1 MPLPIISTL
10 VLLPL
15 LAALIVALL
24 PRGNVGLVKG
34 FALFAVLVEFAISL
48 TLLLNFNPTTSA
60 MQFVEQYSW
69 VQLAQLSISFH
80 VGVDGLSIW
89 LVMLTTFLMIIAIP
103 ASFNG
108 IKDRLKEY
116 YIFFLILEAAM
127 IGVFVALDLF
137 LFYVFWEFTLIP
149 MAFLIGIW
157 GHERRI
163 YAALKFILFTMSGS
177 LLMLI
182 AIIVL
187 AFSQSPATFDWVVL
201 QKAAIPANLEL
212 WLFAAFALAFAIK
225 VPMFPLHTWLPAAH
239 VQAPTAGSII
249 LAGVLLKMGAYGF
262 VRFNLTLFPN
272 ASHQFAPILITL
284 AIIGI
289 IYGAAVAAVQL
300 DLKSLVAYSSVSH
313 LGFIV
318 LGIFAFNP
326 QALSGAI
333 MQMVNHGLSTGALFL
348 IVGMIDERRH
358 TRLIAEF
365 GGLAKVMPAL
375 AAFFLVVILSSLGL
389 PGLNGFVGEF
399 LILLGAWRT
408 NPVYAIFAA
417 TGVILAAIYLLWM
430 FERVMQGQITNE
442 KNRRLPDLSR
452 REVSL
457 LVVLVLFI
465 IALGVYPRL
474 VLDPMQASVATV
486 LSKSAL
492 AGLIK

>member
-1 MPLPIISTL
+1 MGLISIL
-10 VLLPL
+10 ILLPL
-15 LAALIVALL
+15 LAALILALL
-24 PRGNVGLVKG
+24 PRGNAGLIKG

-48 TLLLNFNPTTSA
+48 ALLLSFNSATSA

-80 VGVDGLSIW
+80 VGVDGLSVW
-89 LVMLTTFLMIIAIP
+89 LVMLTTFLMVIAIP

-108 IKDRLKEY
+108 IKERLKEY
-116 YIFFLILEAAM
+116 YVFFLILEAAM

-137 LFYVFWEFTLIP
+137 LFYVFWEFTLLP

-163 YAALKFILFTMSGS
+163 YAAIKFILFTMSGS

-187 AFSQSPATFDWVVL
+187 AFSQSPASFDWVAL
-201 QKAAIPANLEL
+201 QKAAIPANLEP
-212 WLFAAFALAFAIK
+212 WLFGAFALAFAIK
-225 VPMFPLHTWLPAAH
+225 VPMFPLHTWLPDAH

-272 ASHQFAPILITL
+272 ASHQFAPILIIL

-289 IYGAAVAAVQL
+289 IYGAAVAAVQR

-348 IVGMIDERRH
+348 VVGMIDERRH

-365 GGLAKVMPAL
+365 GGLAKVMPML
-375 AAFFLVVILSSLGL
+375 AAFFLVVMLSSLGL

-408 NPVYAIFAA
+408 NPVYAVFAA

-430 FERVMQGQITNE
+430 YERVMQGQVTNE
-442 KNRRLPDLSR
+442 KNMRLPDLSP
-452 REVSL
+452 REVAL
-457 LVVLVLFI
+457 LAALVLLI

-474 VLDPMQASVATV
+474 VLDPMQASIASV
-486 LSKSAL
+486 LTKSAL

>member
-1 MPLPIISTL
+1 MINLLSLLIF
-10 VLLPL
+10 LPL
-15 LAALIVALL
+15 LAGLTVALL
-24 PRGNVGLVKG
+24 PREKVRLIKG
-34 FALFAVLVEFAISL
+34 FAFFAVLVELALSL
-48 TLLLNFNPTTSA
+48 VLLFNFNPASSA
-60 MQFVEQYSW
+60 MQSVEQYRW
-69 VQLAQLSISFH
+69 VQLNQLTISYH

-89 LVMLTTFLMIIAIP
+89 LVLLTTFLMVIAIP

-108 IKDRLKEY
+108 VRERLKEY
-116 YIFFLILEAAM
+116 YIFFFLLEAAM

-149 MAFLIGIW
+149 MAFIIGVW
-157 GHERRI
+157 GHERRV
-163 YAALKFILFTMSGS
+163 YAAIKFILFTMSGS

-187 AFSQSPATFDWVVL
+187 AFSQSPATFDWVAL
-201 QKAAIPANLEL
+201 QKVATPINLQP

-225 VPMFPLHTWLPAAH
+225 VPMFPLHTWLPDAH

-262 VRFNLTLFPN
+262 IRFNLTLFPN

-289 IYGAAVAAVQL
+289 IYGAAVAAVQR

-318 LGIFAFNP
+318 LGIFAFNA

-333 MQMVNHGLSTGALFL
+333 LQMVNHGLSTGALFL
-348 IVGMIDERRH
+348 IVGMVDERRH

-365 GGLAKVMPAL
+365 GGLAKVTPAL
-375 AAFFLVVILSSLGL
+375 AAFFLIVILSSLGL

-399 LILLGAWRT
+399 LILLGAWQT
-408 NPVYAIFAA
+408 NPAYAILAA

-430 FERVMQGQITNE
+430 YERVMQGQVTNT
-442 KNRRLPDLSR
+442 KNSRLPDLST
-452 REVSL
+452 REAALSVA
-457 LVVLVLFI
+457 LVVFI
-465 IALGVYPRL
+465 IVLGVYPRL
-474 VLDPMQASVATV
+474 VLDTMQASITAL
-486 LSKSAL
+486 LSKSAI
-492 AGLIK
+492 AGLVK

>member
-1 MPLPIISTL
+1 MGLILIL
-10 VLLPL
+10 ILFPL
-15 LAALIVALL
+15 LAALILALL
-24 PRGNVGLVKG
+24 PRGNTGLIKG
-34 FALFAVLVEFAISL
+34 FALFAVLLEFAVSL
-48 TLLLNFNPTTSA
+48 ALLLNFNPATSA

-69 VQLAQLSISFH
+69 VQLPQLSISFH

-89 LVMLTTFLMIIAIP
+89 LVMLTTFLMVIAIP

-187 AFSQSPATFDWVVL
+187 AFSQSPATFDWVAL
-201 QKAAIPANLEL
+201 QKAAIPANMEP

-225 VPMFPLHTWLPAAH
+225 VPMFPLHTWLPDAH

-289 IYGAAVAAVQL
+289 IYGAAVAAVQR

-333 MQMVNHGLSTGALFL
+333 MQMVNHGLSTGGLFL

-375 AAFFLVVILSSLGL
+375 AAFFLVVMLSSLGL

-408 NPVYAIFAA
+408 NPAYAIFAA

-430 FERVMQGQITNE
+430 YERVMQGQITNE
-442 KNRRLPDLSR
+442 KNMRLPDLSP
-452 REVSL
+452 REVVL
-457 LVVLVLFI
+457 LVALVLLI

-474 VLDPMQASVATV
+474 VLDPMQASIATI

-492 AGLIK
+492 AGLVK

>member
-1 MPLPIISTL
+1 MGLLSILII
-10 VLLPL
+10 LPL
-15 LAALIVALL
+15 LAALILALL
-24 PRGNVGLVKG
+24 PPANARLIKG
-34 FALFAVLVEFAISL
+34 FALFAVLVEFAVSL
-48 TLLLNFNPTTSA
+48 ALLLNFNPA
-60 MQFVEQYSW
+60 FGVMQFVEQYAW
-69 VQLAQLSISFH
+69 VQLAQLSISYH

-89 LVMLTTFLMIIAIP
+89 LVMLTTFLMVIAIT
-103 ASFNG
+103 ASFIG
-108 IKDRLKEY
+108 IKEWLKEY

-187 AFSQSPATFDWVVL
+187 AFSQSPATFDWVAL
-201 QKAAIPANLEL
+201 QKAAIPADLEP

-225 VPMFPLHTWLPAAH
+225 VPMFPLHTWLPDAH

-262 VRFNLTLFPN
+262 VRFNLALFPN
-272 ASHQFAPILITL
+272 ASHQFAPVLVTL

-289 IYGAAVAAVQL
+289 IYGAAVAAVQP

-375 AAFFLVVILSSLGL
+375 AAFFLIVMLSSLGL

-399 LILLGAWRT
+399 LILLGAWRA
-408 NPVYAIFAA
+408 NPGYAIFAA

-430 FERVMQGQITNE
+430 YERVMQGPVTNE
-442 KNRRLPDLSR
+442 KNTRLPDLSR
-452 REVSL
+452 REIAL
-457 LVVLVLFI
+457 LVVLVVFI

-474 VLDPMQASVATV
+474 VLDPMQASIATI
-486 LSKSAL
+486 LTKSVI
-492 AGLIK
+492 AGLVK